1 MGKKRGPYSHRGAL
15 ACIICFYMWYGWN
28 KEMFLGARGDDCWQ
42 VCFTEKD
49 ILFTLLS
56 ITMRIW
62 IMENTSQSSDMLADW
77 KNLKNCRR
85 RSIKHLS
92 NVATEIE
99 KKIQERKF
107 IIKLF
112 EVDID
117 KISSIYTTGHDKK
130 LLSDGDNEDE
140 PNCEWLC
147 SHAQADRET

>member
-1 MGKKRGPYSHRGAL
+1 
-15 ACIICFYMWYGWN
+15 
-28 KEMFLGARGDDCWQ
+28 
-42 VCFTEKD
+42 
-49 ILFTLLS
+49 
-56 ITMRIW
+56 
-62 IMENTSQSSDMLADW
+62 MENTSQSSDMLADW
-77 KNLKNCRR
+77 KNLKSGRR
-85 RSIKHLS
+85 RSIKHLL

-117 KISSIYTTGHDKK
+117 KISSIYTKGHDKK

-147 SHAQADRET
+147 SHAQTDRET

>member
-1 MGKKRGPYSHRGAL
+1 
-15 ACIICFYMWYGWN
+15 
-28 KEMFLGARGDDCWQ
+28 
-42 VCFTEKD
+42 
-49 ILFTLLS
+49 
-56 ITMRIW
+56 
-62 IMENTSQSSDMLADW
+62 MENTSQSSDMLADW

-117 KISSIYTTGHDKK
+117 IYRYLVSTLQDMTKSQ
-130 LLSDGDNEDE
+130 LSDGVNEDE
-140 PNCEWLC
+140 PNCE
-147 SHAQADRET
+147 

>member
-1 MGKKRGPYSHRGAL
+1 
-15 ACIICFYMWYGWN
+15 
-28 KEMFLGARGDDCWQ
+28 
-42 VCFTEKD
+42 
-49 ILFTLLS
+49 
-56 ITMRIW
+56 
-62 IMENTSQSSDMLADW
+62 MENTSQSSDMLADW

-117 KISSIYTTGHDKK
+117 IYTTGHDKK

-140 PNCEWLC
+140 PNCE
-147 SHAQADRET
+147 

>member
-1 MGKKRGPYSHRGAL
+1 
-15 ACIICFYMWYGWN
+15 
-28 KEMFLGARGDDCWQ
+28 
-42 VCFTEKD
+42 
-49 ILFTLLS
+49 
-56 ITMRIW
+56 
-62 IMENTSQSSDMLADW
+62 MENTSQSSDMLADW

-112 EVDID
+112 EVYID

-140 PNCEWLC
+140 PNCE
-147 SHAQADRET
+147 

>member
-1 MGKKRGPYSHRGAL
+1 
-15 ACIICFYMWYGWN
+15 
-28 KEMFLGARGDDCWQ
+28 
-42 VCFTEKD
+42 
-49 ILFTLLS
+49 
-56 ITMRIW
+56 
-62 IMENTSQSSDMLADW
+62 MENTSQSSDMLADW

-117 KISSIYTTGHDKK
+117 IYRYLVSTLQDMTKSYCQME
-130 LLSDGDNEDE
+130 LMRMNQTVSDYVHMHKQIEK
-140 PNCEWLC
+140 
-147 SHAQADRET
+147 HKADAGQINNSG